1 MSCGTGEGLLTGNT
15 YRTCNTAGGSQAP
28 AVALP
33 PQRRP
38 PSFRSSGNRTEKKL
52 NEEAAKHEEKQKW
65 EPGGLTLLLEGGL
78 KPWGQLWPGA
88 VARDI
93 CAGEMAWWSQATWLT
108 PALLLLWVPGEGLQW
123 GGRRVAGRGR
133 VRGQELQERGQETQ
147 DGTPSVHRIR
157 HGGVGPRVCLP
168 FCNHLAL
175 DEPQWGKDVGP
186 EEGLCRRFGDE
197 LLHTRV
203 SGRVTTKRTQGRVYC
218 QEAPCGSRVPGGRGS
233 LGTGQ
238 GQALVSGSW
247 R

>member
-1 MSCGTGEGLLTGNT
+1 MGLGRVSLLEI
-15 YRTCNTAGGSQAP
+15 RTEPVT
-28 AVALP
+28 
-33 PQRRP
+33 RP
-38 PSFRSSGNRTEKKL
+38 GRLRPRWSPFSLSEDLHLFSSSRNRTEKKL

-88 VARDI
+88 VAHDI
-93 CAGEMAWWSQATWLT
+93 CAGEMAWWYQAMWL
-108 PALLLLWVPGEGLQW
+108 PLALLLLWVPGEGLRW
-123 GGRRVAGRGR
+123 GGGGQGRREGANARAAGEVSGDS
-133 VRGQELQERGQETQ
+133 GWDALCPPHKT
-147 DGTPSVHRIR
+147 HIL
-157 HGGVGPRVCLP
+157 GGVGLRVCLP
-168 FCNHLAL
+168 FCIHLAL

-218 QEAPCGSRVPGGRGS
+218 QKAPCGSRVPGGGGS

-238 GQALVSGSW
+238 GQAFVSGSW